1 LYSFQYVWGGPFYVG
16 VMAQELLSTC
26 PEAVIAGPGGYL
38 RVDYEKLDFR
48 MMTLAEWEAAPVHA
62 AA

>member
-1 LYSFQYVWGGPFYVG
+1 
-16 VMAQELLSTC
+16 MAQELLSTC